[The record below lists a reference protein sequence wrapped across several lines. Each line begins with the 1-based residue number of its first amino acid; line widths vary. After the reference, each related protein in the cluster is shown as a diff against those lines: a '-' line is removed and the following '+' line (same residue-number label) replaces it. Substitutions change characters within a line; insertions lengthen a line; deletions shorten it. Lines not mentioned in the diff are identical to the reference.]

1 MDIAAK
7 SMSLASFKLQL
18 EVGTSVA
25 KKVMDSAELNAEA
38 ITKMIDAVDQMVPT
52 ENIIDVRA

>member
-1 MDIAAK
+1 MDIAAT

-38 ITKMIDAVDQMVPT
+38 ITKMIDAVDQMVQT

>member
-1 MDIAAK
+1 
-7 SMSLASFKLQL
+7 MSLASFKLQM

-25 KKVMDSAELNAEA
+25 KKVMDTAELNAEA
-38 ITKMIDAVDQMVPT
+38 ITKMIEAVDQMVPT